1 MMPNHADAAERLCKK
16 VKGMG
21 KDIQQIYSEK
31 FTTPA
36 DAASHIKSGDRIAYG
51 FAHLTPYVMDDA
63 IADRIEAG
71 ELEGLEFEMALSMR
85 RRPYAVFER
94 SKSIEQARFTSLHML
109 GIDRTM
115 QDAGR
120 DWFTPIL
127 FSEVPSFWGPGNDF
141 DACCIQVTPMDEN
154 GDFNFGPAPTDIR
167 AILKNSK
174 LIIFEENPS
183 IPVCHGPENYWNVR
197 DIDFVVKGSDTRLAE
212 FSSKPGGEVER
223 QAAKHIMD
231 LIEDGSTLQL
241 GIGTLPDMIGEML
254 AKSDK
259 GDFSIHTE
267 LFSDPYLKI
276 IEAGKVTNSKQT
288 DPGKTV
294 YTVALGTRDVFD
306 YLDGNPDC
314 IAAPVEY
321 VNNFRT
327 ISGIDKFI
335 SVNGCL
341 NVDLYGQVC
350 SESIGFKHITGTG
363 GQLDFVLAAY
373 ASKGGKSFLCVNSTG
388 KLEDGRFSANI
399 RPLLDKGQIVPTPRA
414 AVHYIVTEYG
424 AVDLKG
430 FSTWRRAEKLI
441 SIAHP
446 DFRDELIREADKMG
460 LWSRSSKT
468 VY

>member
-1 MMPNHADAAERLCKK
+1 M
-16 VKGMG
+16 VKGMD

-31 FTTPA
+31 FTTPEE
-36 DAASHIKSGDRIAYG
+36 AAKSIKSGDRIAYG
-51 FAHLTPYVMDDA
+51 FSHLTPYVMDEA

-85 RRPYAVFER
+85 RKPYAVFER
-94 SKSIEQARFTSLHML
+94 SKSVDQARFTALHML
-109 GIDRTM
+109 GLDRQM
-115 QDAGR
+115 QEAGR

-127 FSEVPSFWGPGNDF
+127 FSEVPSFWKPGNDF
-141 DACCIQVTPMDEN
+141 DACVIQVGPMDEN
-154 GDFNFGPAPTDIR
+154 GNFNFGPAPTDIK
-167 AILKNSK
+167 AILRNSR
-174 LIIFEENPS
+174 LRIFEENKNM
-183 IPVCHGPENYWNVR
+183 PVALGPDNYWNIR
-197 DIDFVVKGSDTRLAE
+197 DVDMVVEGSDIPLAE
-212 FSSKPGGEVER
+212 FSSKPGGEIER
-223 QAAKHIMD
+223 MAASHIVD

-254 AKSDK
+254 AASDK

-276 IEAGKVTNSKQT
+276 INSGKVTNSKKL

-294 YTVALGTRDVFD
+294 YTVALGSHEVFEYID
-306 YLDGNPDC
+306 NNPDC
-314 IAAPVEY
+314 MAAPVEY

-327 ISGIDKFI
+327 ISNIDKYI

-350 SESIGFKHITGTG
+350 SESIGFRHLSGTG

-373 ASKGGKSFLCVNSTG
+373 ASKGGKSFLCVNSTRTL
-388 KLEDGRFSANI
+388 KDGSVISNI
-399 RPLLDKGQIVPTPRA
+399 RPLLDRGQIVSTPRA

-446 DFRDELIREADKMG
+446 DFRDELIKEAEKMG
-460 LWSRSSKT
+460 LWSRTSKIA
-468 VY
+468 Y